1 MQRLSGSD
9 RRSEGSRVRNIRDVQ
24 KRKAWLKKQIA
35 RLQKDGGGS
44 RSSGIRK
51 TQLERYRK
59 ELARL
64 GGQGNL
70 PTTTRSGGS
79 KETGMS
85 NLGSDYKKEEKLAT
99 KNVKKWRKTDEYN
112 KGVESHNESLKVKA
126 NRKTDTKSPNT
137 KLKTWRVDSDKNRQ
151 LQTERKEGKDETYS
165 RVTPQNDSSK
175 KPLGTET
182 KEQYLER
189 TKNSPAAQ
197 GGVGKDQRWAAYQ
210 NYLRF
215 KAKKRSSKEERRKR
229 RDALLKKKKNALKIG
244 KK

>member
-51 TQLERYRK
+51 TQIEKYRK
-59 ELARL
+59 ELAKL

-79 KETGMS
+79 KEQGMS

-99 KNVKKWRKTDEYN
+99 KNVNKWRKTDEYN

-137 KLKTWRVDSDKNRQ
+137 KLKTWRVDSNENRK

-175 KPLGTET
+175 TILGKET

-189 TKNSPAAQ
+189 TKNSPAAK
-197 GGVGKDQRWAAYQ
+197 GGVGKEQRWAARQ
-210 NYLRF
+210 KHLEFLAKR
-215 KAKKRSSKEERRKR
+215 KAKKN
-229 RDALLKKKKNALKIG
+229 KKK
-244 KK
+244 

>member
-51 TQLERYRK
+51 TQIEKYRK

-85 NLGSDYKKEEKLAT
+85 NLGSDYKKEEKSAT
-99 KNVKKWRKTDEYN
+99 KEVKKWRKSDEYN
-112 KGVESHNESLKVKA
+112 KGVKSHNESLKVKA

-137 KLKTWRVDSDKNRQ
+137 KLKTWRVNSDDNRK
-151 LQTERKEGKDETYS
+151 LQTERKQGKDETYS
-165 RVTPQNDSSK
+165 RVTPQNDSSQK
-175 KPLGTET
+175 TVGTET
-182 KEQYLER
+182 KEQFLKR
-189 TKNSPAAQ
+189 TRNSPAAKS
-197 GGVGKDQRWAAYQ
+197 GAFTDEQRWKQRQKHLDFLAK
-210 NYLRF
+210 R
-215 KAKKRSSKEERRKR
+215 KAKKN
-229 RDALLKKKKNALKIG
+229 KKK
-244 KK
+244 

>member
-70 PTTTRSGGS
+70 PTSTRSGGS

-85 NLGSDYKKEEKLAT
+85 NLGSDYKKEEKTAT
-99 KNVKKWRKTDEYN
+99 KEVKKWRKSDEYN
-112 KGVESHNESLKVKA
+112 KGVKSHNESLKVKA

-137 KLKTWRVDSDKNRQ
+137 KLKTWRVNSDENRK
-151 LQTERKEGKDETYS
+151 LQTERKQGKDETYS
-165 RVTPQNDSSK
+165 RVTPQNDSSQK
-175 KPLGTET
+175 TVGTET
-182 KEQYLER
+182 KEQFLKR
-189 TKNSPAAQ
+189 SRNSPAAKS
-197 GGVGKDQRWAAYQ
+197 GAFTDEQRWKQRQKHLDFLAK
-210 NYLRF
+210 R
-215 KAKKRSSKEERRKR
+215 KAKKN
-229 RDALLKKKKNALKIG
+229 KKK
-244 KK
+244 